1 MIFLIGIS
9 FVFVSV
15 YSRYLSA
22 IHVEEKFFVHQLIG
36 PLGLRGFFILGII
49 FILFSFS
56 YSRINDLVSPYTQRV
71 YKSLLS
77 KYGDYVNT
85 RQIEISIYTYI
96 FFLSLLSIL
105 IFILFGKHT
114 AFEWITT
121 ADIPLILRFVD
132 PNFLQ
137 NDFYTN
143 SLVESA
149 RFIFPYIIYGF
160 TKLGMHWLNVLYLF
174 KLTLAVIINPL
185 IFLLCYNIWLR
196 WKPRNLSSKD
206 NEIVKIFFLL
216 FCLFGGIFFYY
227 GFLGDTFGWA
237 PIQMINAIAPM
248 TLSLVF
254 GMIYNITSFNQ
265 GNLKYFS
272 PFLLLL
278 SVLIHPVVG
287 LFHFVISAIFLL
299 PISINIKTAFQLF
312 FDFLI
317 GIVPVVLFFIYYK
330 SRSSIDAATYIDIY
344 VYLRHPHHYL
354 MSEVVNGA
362 SIILVLFFLIPLYY
376 SFKIKHKKYF
386 FLSFLI
392 FISIFLGPFIQFLG
406 TEVWKIKVIAEM
418 GPSRYS
424 SFASILWTLNIII
437 VGAGVYKTSII
448 KKNKWL
454 KKLSSFFLLPFVQN
468 IIHIFQ
474 IIFFKISLSL
484 NIILFKIGLKV
495 AFSFLLILLAGT
507 FLFTQKHP
515 LEYYDDEERSL
526 IKWISKNSTNDSVFF
541 VRDREFDSF
550 LVRVYGE
557 RAIFADFAF
566 PFNDNF
572 ITEFKDRFLI
582 YKKSKKFQPSD
593 YACLQKHF
601 VVDYLIVPS
610 KVNFANFSPLFL
622 STKWAIYDI
631 DKFKVNLKKPCD
643 IKKLIG

>member
-9 FVFVSV
+9 FVFISL
-15 YSRYLSA
+15 YSRYLSV
-22 IHVEEKFFVHQLIG
+22 IHMEEKFFLHQLIG
-36 PLGLRGFFILGII
+36 PLSLRGFFILGII
-49 FILFSFS
+49 FIFFSFS
-56 YSRINDLVSPYTQRV
+56 HSRINDLVSPYTLRV

-114 AFEWITT
+114 AFEWVTT
-121 ADIPLILRFVD
+121 ADIPLILRLID

-160 TKLGMHWLNVLYLF
+160 TKLGMHWLNVLYFF
-174 KLTLAVIINPL
+174 KITLAVIINPL
-185 IFLLCYNIWLR
+185 LFLLCYNIWLR
-196 WKPRNLSSKD
+196 WKPRNLLPKD
-206 NEIVKIFFLL
+206 NEIIKIFFLL
-216 FCLFGGIFFYY
+216 FCLFGGKFFYY
-227 GFLGDTFGWA
+227 GFLGDTFGWV
-237 PIQMINAIAPM
+237 PIQTVNAIAPM
-248 TLSLVF
+248 TVSLVI
-254 GMIYNITSFNQ
+254 GMIYNIISFNQ
-265 GNLKYFS
+265 GNFKYFS

-287 LFHFVISAIFLL
+287 LFHFFISAIFLL
-299 PISINIKTAFQLF
+299 PISLNIKTAFQLL

-344 VYLRHPHHYL
+344 IYLRHPHHYL
-354 MSEVVNGA
+354 ISEIVNGA
-362 SIILVLFFLIPLYY
+362 SILLVFFFLIPLYY
-376 SFKIKHKKYF
+376 SFKIKQKKYF
-386 FLSFLI
+386 VLSFLI

-406 TEVWKIKVIAEM
+406 TQVWKIKAIAEI
-418 GPSRYS
+418 GPTRYS
-424 SFASILWTLNIII
+424 SFASILWILNIII
-437 VGAGVYKTSII
+437 VGAAVYKTSVM
-448 KKNKWL
+448 KKDRWL
-454 KKLSSFFLLPFVQN
+454 KKISLFFSLAFLQN

-474 IIFFKISLSL
+474 IIFFRIFLFFHVTLLKIKLRVS
-484 NIILFKIGLKV
+484 FC
-495 AFSFLLILLAGT
+495 FLLIFLTGT
-507 FLFTQKHP
+507 FWFTHKHP
-515 LEYYDDEERSL
+515 LEYYGEESKLL
-526 IKWISKNSTNDSVFF
+526 IKWISKNSTKDSVFF
-541 VRDREFDSF
+541 VRDGEFDSF
-550 LVRVYGE
+550 LVRVYAE
-557 RAIFADFAF
+557 RAIFADGAF

-582 YKKSKKFQPSD
+582 YKKSNKLQPSD

-601 VVDYLIVPS
+601 TVDYLIVPS
-610 KVNFANFSPLFL
+610 KVNFANYYPLFL

-631 DKFKVNLKKPCD
+631 SKFKANLKEPCN
-643 IKKLIG
+643 IKQLVG

>member
-1 MIFLIGIS
+1 MIFLTGIS

-15 YSRYLSA
+15 YSRYLSS
-22 IHVEEKFFVHQLIG
+22 IRMEEKFFLHQLIG

-56 YSRINDLVSPYTQRV
+56 YNRINDLVSPYTQRV

-77 KYGDYVNT
+77 KYGDSANT

-105 IFILFGKHT
+105 IFVLFGKHT

-121 ADIPLILRFVD
+121 ADIPLILRFID

-185 IFLLCYNIWLR
+185 LFLLFYNIWLR

-237 PIQMINAIAPM
+237 PIQTINTIAPM
-248 TLSLVF
+248 TVSLVF
-254 GMIYNITSFNQ
+254 GMIYNIISFNQ

-287 LFHFVISAIFLL
+287 LFHFIISTIFLL
-299 PISINIKTAFQLF
+299 PISINIKTVFQLF

-362 SIILVLFFLIPLYY
+362 SILLILFFLIPLYY
-376 SFKIKHKKYF
+376 SFKIKDKKYF
-386 FLSFLI
+386 VLSFLVFVSI
-392 FISIFLGPFIQFLG
+392 FIGPFIQFLG
-406 TEVWKIKVIAEM
+406 TEVWKIKAIAEM

-437 VGAGVYKTSII
+437 VWAAIYKTPIM
-448 KKNKWL
+448 KKDWWL
-454 KKLSSFFLLPFVQN
+454 KKVYSFFSLAFLQN

-474 IIFFKISLSL
+474 IIFFKAAIFFQVKLL
-484 NIILFKIGLKV
+484 KTGLRV
-495 AFSFLLILLAGT
+495 SFCFLLIFLAAT
-507 FLFTQKHP
+507 FWFTHKHP
-515 LEYYDDEERSL
+515 LEYYDEDSKLL
-526 IKWISKNSTNDSVFF
+526 IKWILKNSAKNSVFF
-541 VRDREFDSF
+541 VRDGEFDSF

-557 RAIFADFAF
+557 RAVFADFAF
-566 PFNDNF
+566 PFNDNY

-582 YKKSKKFQPSD
+582 YKKSIKFQPSD
-593 YACLQKHF
+593 YKCLQKHF
-601 VVDYLIVPS
+601 AVDYLIVSS
-610 KVNFANFSPLFL
+610 KVNFVNFYPLFS

-631 DKFKVNLKKPCD
+631 AEFKRNLKNSCN
-643 IKKLIG
+643 ITKLIG